1 MNFLASFPV
10 FYYSQL
16 WTGRERDLTVTSQ
29 IELSLVPRLSWNA
42 KICTTSISRSRAWEP
57 GNEARSNWCGDMSK
71 SEVCRY
77 FIRGRCTYGDRCKYL
92 HPGVGK
98 QRDYSKK
105 RTVRRAMGVWF
116 HSQIASGVYVVPEI
130 IYLLGYVRYIISSL
144 AGQTLTQEERVWSN
158 SHQAF
163 LYCILCSRAPN
174 EVGVTVNINWDAFC
188 KCKSSVITPHSL
200 NNMPKKAT
208 ARPIHH

>member
-1 MNFLASFPV
+1 MALPVNCSVMYARRVSHASRRPPDV
-10 FYYSQL
+10 II
-16 WTGRERDLTVTSQ
+16 R
-29 IELSLVPRLSWNA
+29 
-42 KICTTSISRSRAWEP
+42 RSFTRPSTALGDRRP
-57 GNEARSNWCGDMSK
+57 GNEARSNWFGDMSK

-105 RTVRRAMGVWF
+105 STVRRAMGVWF
-116 HSQIASGVYVVPEI
+116 HSQIASGVYVAPEI

-163 LYCILCSRAPN
+163 CIAYSAAERLM
-174 EVGVTVNINWDAFC
+174 
-188 KCKSSVITPHSL
+188 K
-200 NNMPKKAT
+200 
-208 ARPIHH
+208 